1 MAPPSLAGLS
11 HMSLVDLYAS
21 TPSSS
26 GLSRGS
32 ATGRSATTDVETAVG
47 SVLSKTRQP
56 RQILGTSPRMTAEQ
70 AYLSAP
76 SSCPHMRLPCPS
88 PEPSSISPHRR
99 NRDRTGRRRRLR
111 HRVRRRIGAWE
122 RLRRNGLR
130 RDRLRILLIAGV
142 QHFVSLRALVPS
154 PFQDRGVVPQ
164 PFGPP
169 LVPRREAAPCP
180 CSTGPAQLSVAR
192 KYLCYE
198 KNVPRQRSAMF
209 VRHS

>member
-1 MAPPSLAGLS
+1 
-11 HMSLVDLYAS
+11 MSLVDLYAS

-32 ATGRSATTDVETAVG
+32 ATGRSATTDMETAVG

-111 HRVRRRIGAWE
+111 HRVRRRIGAGKG
-122 RLRRNGLR
+122 LRRNGLR
-130 RDRLRILLIAGV
+130 RDRLRILLLGGG
-142 QHFVSLRALVPS
+142 QHFVSLRALALS
-154 PFQDRGVVPQ
+154 PFQDLGVAPQ

-180 CSTGPAQLSVAR
+180 CSPGPAQRFQWPGNIAVR
-192 KYLCYE
+192 K
-198 KNVPRQRSAMF
+198 KVRRQTSAVF